1 MRIVEEKG
9 GVWMKKWLAIGI
21 VFFCSLGLVIYGVKA
36 SDRNFFMPE
45 ELGGVKVVID
55 PGHGGLDGG
64 ASSGD
69 IVERDITL
77 SISHEVAKTLKKKG
91 ATVIMTRQQDGD
103 ALAEHAPSE
112 KFLSIRAR
120 KLADLKLRED
130 ITLNEDP
137 DVFISVHVNSIP
149 DEQWRG
155 AQVFYHE
162 TGNPKG
168 EYLAKAIQSSFVENL
183 KNTDRVAMSVSG
195 VYLLKK
201 APMPAVLVETGFLSN
216 PEERALLTDAAYQK
230 KVAQSIVEGIR
241 EFMKAEEM

>member
-1 MRIVEEKG
+1 MR
-9 GVWMKKWLAIGI
+9 KWLVIGF
-21 VFFCSLGLVIYGVKA
+21 VFFCSLGLVLYGVKA

-77 SISHEVAKTLKKKG
+77 SISHELAKKLEKKG
-91 ATVIMTRQQDGD
+91 ATVVMTRKKEGD
-103 ALAEHAPSE
+103 ALAEHAPSDQ
-112 KFLSIRAR
+112 FPSVRAR

-130 ITLNEDP
+130 ITLNENP

-149 DEQWRG
+149 DEKWRG
-155 AQVFYHE
+155 SQVFYHE
-162 TGNPKG
+162 SGHPKG
-168 EYLAKAIQSSFVENL
+168 EYLAKAIQSSFQENL
-183 KNTDRVAMSVSG
+183 KNTDREALSISG

-216 PEERALLTDAAYQK
+216 PEERALLTDPGYQK
-230 KVAQSIVEGIR
+230 KVADSIMDGIR
-241 EFMKAEEM
+241 QFIKADEM

>member
-1 MRIVEEKG
+1 MR
-9 GVWMKKWLAIGI
+9 KWLAIGF
-21 VFFCSLGLVIYGVKA
+21 VFFCSLGLVLYGVKA

-45 ELGGVKVVID
+45 ELSGVKVVID

-77 SISHEVAKTLKKKG
+77 SISHELAKNLEKKG
-91 ATVIMTRQQDGD
+91 AIVVMTRKKGGD
-103 ALAEHAPSE
+103 ALAEHAPSDQ
-112 KFLSIRAR
+112 FPTIRAR

-130 ITLNEDP
+130 ITLNENP

-149 DEQWRG
+149 NEKWRG
-155 AQVFYHE
+155 AQVFYHK

-168 EYLAKAIQSSFVENL
+168 EYLAKAIQTSFQNNL
-183 KNTDRVAMSVSG
+183 KNTDREALSISG

-216 PEERALLTDAAYQK
+216 QEERALLTDPSYQK
-230 KVAQSIVEGIR
+230 KVAQSIADGIR